1 MHSVPAKVGLSARYM
16 TRFRCLASDCE
27 ATCCGG
33 GSVPVEESTHRRLRV
48 LASDDPVASELVTRG
63 IELTP
68 QGPDFARLRF
78 LPSGDCSML
87 DGGGLCRIQSQ
98 FGHDALFDVCATY
111 PRYVNDVDGE
121 IELFGTLSCPEIARL
136 VLLSEDGFEPE
147 PLELEAAPRK
157 FRNRFTTEPPYFR
170 PFKLV
175 RAALVRLLAE
185 PGYALDGKLLVMLW
199 MADKLRRVLHAGC
212 SQVPVADLK
221 AVLGALA
228 EPEVLRGLTASFRKL
243 ELNTSLPIAVIARA
257 LQPAPTLRHG
267 AQTEKFDAI
276 LRDLWTTYG
285 RAEPGAEATDDEL
298 TAVQARYA
306 TLRTAVPDAVR
317 ERIDVCLLRYAAN
330 HLLTTPYMLSNSLF
344 GYAYDLVVRLASLR
358 FLLQTRLSAFAGSL
372 AELDRQIVEVTF
384 AFVRSLEHTGVFGEL
399 LQLLDEQG
407 LSSLPHA
414 LCFLAI

>member
-1 MHSVPAKVGLSARYM
+1 VPVKVGLSARYM
-16 TRFRCLASDCE
+16 TRFRCLASECE

-33 GSVPVEESTHRRLRV
+33 GAVPVEESTHRRLTV
-48 LASDDPVASELVTRG
+48 LANDDPAASELRARG

-68 QGPDFARLRF
+68 LGPDFARLRF
-78 LPSGDCSML
+78 LASGDCSML
-87 DGGGLCRIQSQ
+87 DGAGPCRIQSQ

-111 PRYVNDVDGE
+111 PRYVNEIDGE
-121 IELFGTLSCPEIARL
+121 IEQVGTLSCPEVARL

-147 PLELEAAPRK
+147 PLELDAAPRK
-157 FRNRFTTEPPYFR
+157 FRNRFGTEQPYFK

-185 PGYALDGKLLVMLW
+185 PGYALAAKLLVMLW
-199 MADKLRRVLHAGC
+199 MSDKLRSVLHAGC
-212 SQVPVADLK
+212 SQVPVAELK

-257 LQPAPTLRHG
+257 LQPAPKLRHG
-267 AQTEKFDAI
+267 AQTERFDAI
-276 LRDLWTTYG
+276 LREVWTTYG
-285 RAEPGAEATDDEL
+285 RAEPGAEATDEEL

-306 TLRTAVPDAVR
+306 ALQAAVPEAVR

-330 HLLTTPYMLSNSLF
+330 HLLTTPYMLSGRLF
-344 GYAYDLVVRLASLR
+344 GYAYDLVVRLSSLR
-358 FLLQTRLSAFAGSL
+358 FLLQTRLSSFVGSP
-372 AELDRQIVEVTF
+372 AELDRQIVEITY
-384 AFVRSLEHTGVFGEL
+384 AFVRSLEHSGAFGEL
-399 LQLLDEQG
+399 LQLLDQQG
-407 LSSLPHA
+407 LSGLPHA

>member
-1 MHSVPAKVGLSARYM
+1 MPAKVGLSARYM

-33 GSVPVEESTHRRLRV
+33 GAVPVEESTHRRLTV
-48 LASDDPVASELVTRG
+48 LANDDPAAGELLMRG

-68 QGPDFARLRF
+68 EGPDFARLRF

-87 DGGGLCRIQSQ
+87 DGAGLCRIQSQ

-111 PRYVNDVDGE
+111 PRYVNEIDGE
-121 IELFGTLSCPEIARL
+121 IELFGTLSCPEVARL

-157 FRNRFTTEPPYFR
+157 FRNRFHTEQPYFK

-185 PGYALDGKLLVMLW
+185 PGFSLSEKLLVLLW
-199 MADKLRRVLHAGC
+199 MADKLRGVLHTGC
-212 SQVPVADLK
+212 TEVPVADLR

-228 EPEVLRGLTASFRKL
+228 EPEVLRALTASFRKL
-243 ELNTSLPIAVIARA
+243 DLDTSLPIAVIAQA
-257 LQPAPTLRHG
+257 LQPARTVRHG
-267 AQTEKFDAI
+267 AQTERFDAI
-276 LRDLWTTYG
+276 LREVWTTYG
-285 RAEPGAEATDDEL
+285 RAEPGAQATDEEL

-306 TLRTAVPDAVR
+306 ALQAAVPGVVR
-317 ERIDVCLLRYAAN
+317 DRIDVCLLRYAAN
-330 HLLTTPYMLSNSLF
+330 HLLTTPYMLSGSLF
-344 GYAYDLVVRLASLR
+344 AYAYDLVVRIASLR
-358 FLLQTRLSAFAGSL
+358 FLLQTRLSGFTGSPT
-372 AELDRQIVEVTF
+372 ELDQQIVQVTY
-384 AFVRSLEHTGVFGEL
+384 AFVRSLEHSGAFAAL

-407 LSSLPHA
+407 LSGLPHA